1 MGPLPSQSYNV
12 RGPTV
17 PRLKF
22 RKNLNSSHQYNRK
35 HMGKG
40 VENIHADI

>member
-22 RKNLNSSHQYNRK
+22 RKKSSHQYNRK